1 MVVTP
6 VQAEREA
13 KRVQREAEAER
24 EKGLRHMLK
33 LRRHEGRRVVH
44 VSLSIDAA
52 VLASGNPPAVRL
64 AFGFPEKVVGAT
76 RLRDGIE
83 RIMSEYD
90 YTSKSEAFNKNHRW
104 MQLLDSVELGLQVA

>member
-1 MVVTP
+1 MSASPSTP
-6 VQAEREA
+6 RCSPAA
-13 KRVQREAEAER
+13 T
-24 EKGLRHMLK
+24 H
-33 LRRHEGRRVVH
+33 RRCASPSANPHP
-44 VSLSIDAA
+44 SLSP
-52 VLASGNPPAVRL
+52 NPTPNPNPNPTPNPNSYPNQVRL

-104 MQLLDSVELGLQVA
+104 MQLLDSVELGLQVR

>member
-13 KRVQREAEAER
+13 KRVQREVEAER
-24 EKGLRHMLK
+24 EKVSKPQTLTPTPIPSPTLTLTLTLIPTLTLTPTPTLTPTLSLTLSPNQGLRHMLK

-64 AFGFPEKVVGAT
+64 AFGQP
-76 RLRDGIE
+76 
-83 RIMSEYD
+83 SP
-90 YTSKSEAFNKNHRW
+90 
-104 MQLLDSVELGLQVA
+104 